1 MKKLLV
7 VVLAV
12 LLAMS
17 TMPMTVF
24 ATSDAN
30 DDFGFIGFDVKKDEN
45 GKGVVVDLERKIVY
59 GFDTAVQVKNLSNY
73 LEKGAGLDD
82 MYVCANGKKLGG
94 DDYIG
99 TGSQIVLKEDGV
111 EYPFDVVIFGD
122 VNGDS
127 VCDVFDAMVIANE
140 TTFKADFEA
149 DDAARMAVKTPE
161 TLDDEISEKDYQ
173 NIVNDVVSE
182 AVDQNKG
189 ENANIVESI
198 VVEDQ
203 IYTGDKITIDG
214 DDVEILFNEES
225 LSQSHYQIVPDSYVT
240 NIDPETGKETV
251 SVTLEGKG
259 LFGGTITVEF
269 EVIGLIQSIVDEVNA
284 VIADAKLD
292 NIVEVVYTNNADVDD
307 IDIVI
312 NASNAIRGNFDVNM
326 AAFNGLLAK
335 IDEYRADKLEGLNLT
350 VDNFALA
357 SNGSFSRGDV
367 KNFVFDLASG
377 IFCELAYAKTNT
389 IKSYSGAISTTKAN
403 AEAFN
408 IDLMVKEDVAGDINR
423 IKNFSAKIARYVS
436 FDVVNGN
443 AVINVA
449 MPAAFSAKVV
459 DILSNGTGDV
469 DAAAAA
475 FNNLLV
481 YEAFTEYLAN
491 VSTDDISAGAADEI
505 NQAIKVAAMLSSF
518 VNKGLAEVADAT
530 VTSNVKTMPL
540 LSGRNFVI
548 DETNTNKFGALVLA
562 FAGTLSQELLESSVA
577 DFYKDGIY
585 TLAADVELE
594 YKGIKE
600 TIIVNLD
607 LFTAAEE
614 TPTIIEETA
623 TYFSGIVEDLG
634 LNNAVTVS
642 YDKDNYRALATLDA
656 RELVTNFNINEAAFD
671 GLYTDIK
678 GYFDDNYGTSTI
690 VVDGK
695 KIVTAGA
702 INKSALKE
710 LIFSVATG
718 FFQDAANLGA
728 NNVLRSLNTVVT
740 EGDGTVHNFD
750 LDFALVGSDA
760 DIERVAKIADKVADY
775 VSFEVVNG
783 NAVVNVGVPA
793 GMRAKIINLVGDG
806 DAAKAADAIN
816 NLYAYELI
824 TEYIMAVEPA
834 DISAEYA
841 DEIQVIV
848 DMVANVDT
856 IINKVMGKV
865 SSSSVAYDAKGNQF
879 ALLSGNEF
887 VVKNNTL
894 SAVVEAVASQFS
906 EGLLKNPMANF
917 MNEDGTYTIVC
928 DIALEIGGIK
938 ETVVLNLDVFG
949 DYEKKNAIEDTV
961 DYAESIFAD
970 LGVASFASVELKD
983 GKAVATFDASAFL
996 ADGLKSF
1003 NEAALDGLYTD
1014 VKDYF
1019 YANFGD
1025 STITVGNYEIVTAG
1039 EIKKSAL
1046 KSFVFDF
1053 AAGFFTDVANMDTN
1067 TIRSYNTVVVDSEG
1081 NEEVFAFDFN
1091 LDGTEAHIEKL
1102 KTIAGKVAECVAFE
1116 TVDGNAVATISLPDG
1131 MKNKVIDL
1139 LSNGT
1144 GDVEAAKAAINNLYA
1159 YELISKYIMAVEP
1172 SDISVDYA
1180 DEIQTIINMV
1190 ADMES
1195 VINKVMGKVSASSV
1209 AYDAKGNEFALLS
1222 GIKFAVKDNTMSSL
1236 VEAVASQFSEE
1247 LLRNS
1252 MANFMNE
1259 DGTYTIKCD
1268 IALEVGGIK
1277 ETVVVNFDL
1286 F

>member
-1 MKKLLV
+1 
-7 VVLAV
+7 
-12 LLAMS
+12 
-17 TMPMTVF
+17 
-24 ATSDAN
+24 
-30 DDFGFIGFDVKKDEN
+30 
-45 GKGVVVDLERKIVY
+45 
-59 GFDTAVQVKNLSNY
+59 
-73 LEKGAGLDD
+73 
-82 MYVCANGKKLGG
+82 
-94 DDYIG
+94 
-99 TGSQIVLKEDGV
+99 
-111 EYPFDVVIFGD
+111 
-122 VNGDS
+122 
-127 VCDVFDAMVIANE
+127 
-140 TTFKADFEA
+140 
-149 DDAARMAVKTPE
+149 MAVKTPE
-161 TLDDEISEKDYQ
+161 TLDDEISEIDYQ

-182 AVDQNKG
+182 SVDQNKG
-189 ENANIVESI
+189 TNANVVESI

-203 IYTGDKITIDG
+203 IYTGDKITIDS
-214 DDVEILFNEES
+214 DDVEILFNKES

-240 NIDPETGKETV
+240 NIDPETGKETI
-251 SVTLEGKG
+251 SVTLEGTG

-284 VIADAKLD
+284 VIADAKLG

-350 VDNFALA
+350 VDSFALA

-377 IFCELAYAKTNT
+377 IFCDLAYAKTNT
-389 IKSYSGAISTTKAN
+389 IKSYSGAISTTDAN

-449 MPAAFSAKVV
+449 MPASFSAKVV

-469 DAAAAA
+469 DAAATA
-475 FNNLLV
+475 FNNLAV
-481 YEAFTEYLAN
+481 HEAFTKYLAK
-491 VSTDDISAGAADEI
+491 VSVDDISTGAADEI

-540 LSGRNFVI
+540 LSGRDFVI
-548 DETNTNKFGALVLA
+548 DEANTNKFGALVLA
-562 FAGTLSQELLESSVA
+562 FAGTLSQDLLESSVA

-656 RELVTNFNINEAAFD
+656 RELVTNFNINESAFD

-760 DIERVAKIADKVADY
+760 DIE
-775 VSFEVVNG
+775 
-783 NAVVNVGVPA
+783 
-793 GMRAKIINLVGDG
+793 
-806 DAAKAADAIN
+806 
-816 NLYAYELI
+816 
-824 TEYIMAVEPA
+824 
-834 DISAEYA
+834 
-841 DEIQVIV
+841 
-848 DMVANVDT
+848 
-856 IINKVMGKV
+856 
-865 SSSSVAYDAKGNQF
+865 
-879 ALLSGNEF
+879 
-887 VVKNNTL
+887 
-894 SAVVEAVASQFS
+894 
-906 EGLLKNPMANF
+906 
-917 MNEDGTYTIVC
+917 
-928 DIALEIGGIK
+928 
-938 ETVVLNLDVFG
+938 
-949 DYEKKNAIEDTV
+949 
-961 DYAESIFAD
+961 
-970 LGVASFASVELKD
+970 
-983 GKAVATFDASAFL
+983 
-996 ADGLKSF
+996 
-1003 NEAALDGLYTD
+1003 
-1014 VKDYF
+1014 
-1019 YANFGD
+1019 
-1025 STITVGNYEIVTAG
+1025 
-1039 EIKKSAL
+1039 
-1046 KSFVFDF
+1046 
-1053 AAGFFTDVANMDTN
+1053 
-1067 TIRSYNTVVVDSEG
+1067 
-1081 NEEVFAFDFN
+1081 
-1091 LDGTEAHIEKL
+1091 
-1102 KTIAGKVAECVAFE
+1102 
-1116 TVDGNAVATISLPDG
+1116 
-1131 MKNKVIDL
+1131 
-1139 LSNGT
+1139 
-1144 GDVEAAKAAINNLYA
+1144 
-1159 YELISKYIMAVEP
+1159 
-1172 SDISVDYA
+1172 
-1180 DEIQTIINMV
+1180 
-1190 ADMES
+1190 
-1195 VINKVMGKVSASSV
+1195 
-1209 AYDAKGNEFALLS
+1209 
-1222 GIKFAVKDNTMSSL
+1222 
-1236 VEAVASQFSEE
+1236 
-1247 LLRNS
+1247 
-1252 MANFMNE
+1252 
-1259 DGTYTIKCD
+1259 
-1268 IALEVGGIK
+1268 
-1277 ETVVVNFDL
+1277 
-1286 F
+1286 

>member
-24 ATSDAN
+24 AASDAT
-30 DDFGFIGFDVKKDEN
+30 DDFDFVGFNVKKDEN
-45 GKGVVVDLERKIVY
+45 GKGIVVDLERMIVY
-59 GFDTAVQVKNLSNY
+59 GFDTAVQVKNLGNY
-73 LEKGAGLDD
+73 LEKGAGIDD

-99 TGSQIVLKEDGV
+99 TGSQIVLKEDGI

-127 VCDVFDAMVIANE
+127 ACDVFDAMVIANE

-149 DDAARMAVKTPE
+149 DDVARMAVNTPE
-161 TLDDEISEKDYQ
+161 TLDDEISETDYQ

-189 ENANIVESI
+189 TNANVVESI

-284 VIADAKLD
+284 VIADANLG

-350 VDNFALA
+350 VDSFALA

-389 IKSYSGAISTTKAN
+389 IKSYSGAISTTDAN

-459 DILSNGTGDV
+459 DLLGGGDV
-469 DAAAAA
+469 AKAQAEVNKLDVYS
-475 FNNLLV
+475 LLGDFV
-481 YEAFTEYLAN
+481 RNISVE
-491 VSTDDISAGAADEI
+491 DISAGAADEI
-505 NQAIKVAAMLSSF
+505 NQAIKVAAMLGDI
-518 VNKGLAEVADAT
+518 VNKGLGEVESAT
-530 VTSNVKTMPL
+530 ATDVNGNVYPL
-540 LSGRNFVI
+540 LNGSAFYIEDG
-548 DETNTNKFGALVLA
+548 DNKIAALVDAVGRVLTYDVL
-562 FAGTLSQELLESSVA
+562 FANVGN
-577 DFYKDGIY
+577 FCKDGIY
-585 TLAADVELE
+585 TVAADVALE

-600 TIIVNLD
+600 TIIVNFD
-607 LFTAAEE
+607 LFTAAVE

-656 RELVTNFNINEAAFD
+656 RELVTNFNINESAFD

-695 KIVTAGA
+695 EIVTVGK
-702 INKSALKE
+702 INKTALKE
-710 LIFSVATG
+710 LIFSAATG

-740 EGDGTVHNFD
+740 EEDGTVHNFD
-750 LDFALVGSDA
+750 LDFALAGSDA
-760 DIERVAKIADKVADY
+760 DIARVAKIADKVADY

-793 GMRAKIINLVGDG
+793 GMRAKIIDLLGAGDVAEAQAELNKLDVYSLLG
-806 DAAKAADAIN
+806 DFVRHVTP
-816 NLYAYELI
+816 E
-824 TEYIMAVEPA
+824 
-834 DISAEYA
+834 DISASNA
-841 DEIQVIV
+841 TEIQAIV

-856 IINKVMGKV
+856 IINKVLDKVTTATVDVNGKAV
-865 SSSSVAYDAKGNQF
+865 N
-879 ALLSGNEF
+879 LLSGDDF
-887 VVKNNTL
+887 VVEEASIDGLVTAVGYVL
-894 SAVVEAVASQFS
+894 SLEILETNIAE
-906 EGLLKNPMANF
+906 F
-917 MNEDGTYTIVC
+917 MNEDGSYT
-928 DIALEIGGIK
+928 
-938 ETVVLNLDVFG
+938 F
-949 DYEKKNAIEDTV
+949 
-961 DYAESIFAD
+961 
-970 LGVASFASVELKD
+970 
-983 GKAVATFDASAFL
+983 
-996 ADGLKSF
+996 
-1003 NEAALDGLYTD
+1003 
-1014 VKDYF
+1014 
-1019 YANFGD
+1019 
-1025 STITVGNYEIVTAG
+1025 
-1039 EIKKSAL
+1039 
-1046 KSFVFDF
+1046 
-1053 AAGFFTDVANMDTN
+1053 
-1067 TIRSYNTVVVDSEG
+1067 
-1081 NEEVFAFDFN
+1081 
-1091 LDGTEAHIEKL
+1091 
-1102 KTIAGKVAECVAFE
+1102 
-1116 TVDGNAVATISLPDG
+1116 
-1131 MKNKVIDL
+1131 VIDA
-1139 LSNGT
+1139 G
-1144 GDVEAAKAAINNLYA
+1144 
-1159 YELISKYIMAVEP
+1159 
-1172 SDISVDYA
+1172 
-1180 DEIQTIINMV
+1180 
-1190 ADMES
+1190 
-1195 VINKVMGKVSASSV
+1195 VS
-1209 AYDAKGNEFALLS
+1209 
-1222 GIKFAVKDNTMSSL
+1222 
-1236 VEAVASQFSEE
+1236 
-1247 LLRNS
+1247 
-1252 MANFMNE
+1252 
-1259 DGTYTIKCD
+1259 
-1268 IALEVGGIK
+1268 VGGIK
-1277 ETVVVNFDL
+1277 ETVTVNVDIF
-1286 F
+1286 